1 MRRIV
6 LQSVLILVLIGLLS
20 FGVLAGETQSFVFE
34 LKANGAP
41 ELVVSTGDII
51 TVTLELRRTDR
62 QKDYTMYAMQDEICY
77 DSTFFRLVKDSDEAY
92 EGILFSDIALRD
104 HRRAHYLNFVS
115 LSGGVEWP
123 SNVQIGSFQ
132 LEVIGTTGAARLE
145 NTNLQVSLPDGS
157 GSYSASGQNVTV
169 TVSDQ
174 CEVRFESNGGS
185 TVERQT
191 VKQGALVTRPADP
204 VKAGYFFEGWYK
216 DVDCKIPWDFS
227 RDKVEVNIHLYAK
240 WKKTETIQR
249 YTDVLPGDWFFGDV
263 DYVSRHGLM
272 DGVGGGKF
280 APYANT
286 NRAMVVTILWRLEGR
301 PAAVGGT
308 FRDVPAGMWYTEA
321 INWAAA
327 NGIVTGYSANS
338 FGPLDNVTR
347 EQMAVIL
354 YRYARYKGYDVSQQA
369 DLGCYGD
376 SAKISS
382 WAREG
387 LSWANARGLISG
399 MPDQTLAP
407 QNNAIRCQTAAIL
420 HRFHQSV
427 K

>member
-1 MRRIV
+1 V
-6 LQSVLILVLIGLLS
+6 L
-20 FGVLAGETQSFVFE
+20 
-34 LKANGAP
+34 
-41 ELVVSTGDII
+41 
-51 TVTLELRRTDR
+51 
-62 QKDYTMYAMQDEICY
+62 
-77 DSTFFRLVKDSDEAY
+77 
-92 EGILFSDIALRD
+92 
-104 HRRAHYLNFVS
+104 
-115 LSGGVEWP
+115 
-123 SNVQIGSFQ
+123 IGSFQ
-132 LEVIGTTGAARLE
+132 LEVIGTTGVARLE

-382 WAREG
+382 WAKEG